1 MANIHYNDLAMDIYN
16 FCRKNEIWDDTAI
29 YFDGKALAS
38 WSEWHGENGVKVADA
53 LYLYED
59 KNPRDYM
66 EYINPDGLSC
76 AFDCNFGLHT
86 LVNDWGATF
95 PSMYDAFSNIFEK
108 YGLYYE
114 LGHSW
119 YLTTAEL

>member
-1 MANIHYNDLAMDIYN
+1 MANINYNDLAMDIYN